1 MNDRPSVLMLA
12 HFPPPVH
19 GVAAVSEAVLGAAE
33 LHRRFRIRAVPI
45 QLSSGLDQI
54 GRFGLR
60 KPLRILHM
68 LAQTA
73 RAWRAARPQL
83 VYMTLVPHGGGFY
96 ACLPLIALLRLLR
109 ARVVYHLHGKG
120 IGAVAARSPLY
131 RRLFGWA
138 MAGGSVILLSPRLVA
153 DAAGLLPERRIY
165 FLPNY
170 GPEPAPEPASRD
182 GGHIL
187 FLSNLVESKGPLVLL
202 DALALLQARGCAFR
216 ARFTGIPFPPLS
228 AHGFAAEIAARG
240 LAGQVDYVGPVYGA
254 DKAALIASADIFA
267 FPTMNDAFPLSLLEA
282 MAGGL
287 AVVTTPEG
295 AIPDMVEHGV
305 TGLLVPQGDATALAT
320 ALATL
325 LADPLR
331 CRRMGAAGQARVRE
345 RFSRERFFAGMAE
358 IWSTVMK
365 GPA

>member
-1 MNDRPSVLMLA
+1 MTDRPAVLMLA

-19 GVAAVSEAVLGAAE
+19 GVAAVSEAVLD
-33 LHRRFRIRAVPI
+33 LRRDFAITTVPI
-45 QLSSGLDQI
+45 QLSRGLDQI
-54 GRFGLR
+54 GRFSLG
-60 KPLRILHM
+60 KPLLVLRMVLR
-68 LAQTA
+68 AA

-96 ACLPLIALLRLLR
+96 ACLPLVALLRLLR

-120 IGAVAARSPLY
+120 IGAAAARSALY
-131 RRLFGWA
+131 RRLFAWA

-153 DAAGLLPERRIY
+153 DAVGLLPERTF

-170 GPEPAPEPASRD
+170 GPDPTAAGARD

-202 DALALLQARGCAFR
+202 DALAMLRARGCRFR
-216 ARFTGIPFPPLS
+216 ASFTGIPFPPLS
-228 AHGFAAEIAARG
+228 AERFAEEVAARG
-240 LAGQVDYVGPVYGA
+240 LDGHVQYTGPVYGA
-254 DKAALIASADIFA
+254 DKAALIAAADIFA
-267 FPTMNDAFPLSLLEA
+267 FPTMNDAFPLALLEA

-295 AIPDMVEHGV
+295 AIPDIVDPGV
-305 TGLLVPQGDATALAT
+305 TGLLVPQGDAVALAG

-325 LADPLR
+325 LADPAR
-331 CRRMGAAGQARVRE
+331 CRRMGAVGQARVRDH
-345 RFSRERFFAGMAE
+345 FSRERFLTGMAA
-358 IWSTVMK
+358 IWTAVMK
-365 GPA
+365 GPV